1 MFLFP
6 KLGRIKNE
14 TKVPALIKKGVIFP
28 KLAKLYSRKV
38 CSDPVSIVKTKGTCT
53 NISRI
58 TFFSRAI
65 PPLKTQNK
73 ESLSTL

>member
-28 KLAKLYSRKV
+28 KLAKLYSRKGIFPILWG
-38 CSDPVSIVKTKGTCT
+38 SARLRQPKIVS
-53 NISRI
+53 SQRD
-58 TFFSRAI
+58 
-65 PPLKTQNK
+65 
-73 ESLSTL
+73 